1 MPTRSVFRS
10 DPPSRPGPFPP
21 ATPETQEDSGNAAAN
36 GNFSIQVLTK
46 ALEVWNLTCVPAT
59 SQAAGSAWR
68 EPQRESSFLCNL
80 DQHWFTVRRC
90 DARSPTVHASAA
102 GTSTDAASAS
112 ASAWWNFN
120 SMFPAPQPI
129 SELYLSAFLAQL
141 KDEGYSIFVVRG
153 VAPRVDANAAPGP
166 AGEYGRWITPEEAA
180 TLNKQAETIKNAGRA
195 RNAAEQAL
203 ARVGAGGS
211 AVLRVAGNVAGSVF
225 GAGAGDPSGGEEDA
239 ELQAAIAASLGTTG
253 PGTGTGTGMTAGM
266 TPGTI
271 SGTSLGTGSASDDD
285 LARALA
291 ASLAGAAPPAP
302 PPRDDDLAAAIAASL
317 ADSVPSP
324 SPSPL
329 SPLSPLSPFPV
340 ARGGLDGYGA
350 DAAAPSEVASV
361 PEEPGP
367 ADPEALTLAFR
378 APDGSRLRRRF
389 LRGDSVGAAA
399 AYVAAATGTDMSRH
413 RLTLAFPR
421 RQLSDASATLHE
433 AGVKDKET
441 LSVEPARD

>member
-1 MPTRSVFRS
+1 VPTRSVFRS

-21 ATPETQEDSGNAAAN
+21 RTPETQEDSGNAAAN

-46 ALEVWNLTCVPAT
+46 ALEVWSLTCVPAT

-68 EPQRESSFLCNL
+68 EPQRESAFLCNL

-102 GTSTDAASAS
+102 GTSTDATSTS
-112 ASAWWNFN
+112 TSTSAWWNFN

-153 VAPRVDANAAPGP
+153 VAPRADANAAPGP
-166 AGEYGRWITPEEAA
+166 TGEYGRWITPEEAA

-203 ARVGAGGS
+203 ARIGAGGS

-225 GAGAGDPSGGEEDA
+225 GAGAGDPRGGEEDA

-253 PGTGTGTGMTAGM
+253 PGTGTGTGTGTSLGM
-266 TPGTI
+266 TSGTI

-324 SPSPL
+324 SPSA
-329 SPLSPLSPFPV
+329 SPLSPFLV
-340 ARGGLDGYGA
+340 ARGGLDGFGA

-378 APDGSRLRRRF
+378 APGGSRLRRRF

-421 RQLSDASATLHE
+421 RQLSDASATLHD

>member
-1 MPTRSVFRS
+1 M
-10 DPPSRPGPFPP
+10 
-21 ATPETQEDSGNAAAN
+21 
-36 GNFSIQVLTK
+36 
-46 ALEVWNLTCVPAT
+46 WNLTCVPAT

-68 EPQRESSFLCNL
+68 EPQRESAFLCNL

-102 GTSTDAASAS
+102 GISTDATST
-112 ASAWWNFN
+112 SAWWNFN
-120 SMFPAPQPI
+120 SVFPAPQPI

-153 VAPRVDANAAPGP
+153 VAPRADANAAPGP

-180 TLNKQAETIKNAGRA
+180 TLNKQTETIKNAGRA
-195 RNAAEQAL
+195 RNATEQAL
-203 ARVGAGGS
+203 ARIGAGGS
-211 AVLRVAGNVAGSVF
+211 AVLRVAGNVAGSVAGSVF
-225 GAGAGDPSGGEEDA
+225 GAGAGDQREGEEDA
-239 ELQAAIAASLGTTG
+239 ELQAAIAASLGTAV
-253 PGTGTGTGMTAGM
+253 PGTGTGTG
-266 TPGTI
+266 
-271 SGTSLGTGSASDDD
+271 TSVGTGSASDDD

-291 ASLAGAAPPAP
+291 ASLAGAAPPSAPPSAP

-317 ADSVPSP
+317 AESAPSP
-324 SPSPL
+324 SPSP
-329 SPLSPLSPFPV
+329 SPFSV
-340 ARGGLDGYGA
+340 VHGGLDGFGA
-350 DAAAPSEVASV
+350 DAASASEVASV

-389 LRGDSVGAAA
+389 FRGDSVGGVA

-413 RLTLAFPR
+413 RLTLAYPR
-421 RQLSDASATLHE
+421 RQLGDARATLRE